1 MNKVQLDKMIDYIE
15 NHLTEPINYN
25 KLAQIVGLPPYILQ
39 RIFQFLTN
47 MSINEYVKKR
57 RLSKAYEEL
66 KEGKFSITAIALAYG
81 YASNSS
87 FCRTFKKYFASL
99 PKEVK
104 KHNERIAFPK
114 PIFSENLLINY
125 FFRYRIENINTLHLY
140 GKKLEIS
147 EEYYSSQIYEFYNEL
162 KKQGFL
168 KAFKKKTWY
177 GITLIENEKEYYFV
191 GSTQFFPKLEQLKIQ
206 KSKYLLL
213 DNIRNNQNDIVN
225 AEIKMHKSFIPSTN
239 VKPKKNNIY
248 EIEIYE
254 QDKCRIGVPI
264 L

>member
-1 MNKVQLDKMIDYIE
+1 M
-15 NHLTEPINYN
+15 
-25 KLAQIVGLPPYILQ
+25 
-39 RIFQFLTN
+39 
-47 MSINEYVKKR
+47 
-57 RLSKAYEEL
+57 
-66 KEGKFSITAIALAYG
+66 
-81 YASNSS
+81 
-87 FCRTFKKYFASL
+87 
-99 PKEVK
+99 
-104 KHNERIAFPK
+104 
-114 PIFSENLLINY
+114 
-125 FFRYRIENINTLHLY
+125 
-140 GKKLEIS
+140 
-147 EEYYSSQIYEFYNEL
+147 
-162 KKQGFL
+162 
-168 KAFKKKTWY
+168 
-177 GITLIENEKEYYFV
+177 

>member
-87 FCRTFKKYFASL
+87 FVEHSK
-99 PKEVK
+99 
-104 KHNERIAFPK
+104 
-114 PIFSENLLINY
+114 
-125 FFRYRIENINTLHLY
+125 NILHLCQ
-140 GKKLEIS
+140 KK
-147 EEYYSSQIYEFYNEL
+147 
-162 KKQGFL
+162 
-168 KAFKKKTWY
+168 
-177 GITLIENEKEYYFV
+177 
-191 GSTQFFPKLEQLKIQ
+191 
-206 KSKYLLL
+206 
-213 DNIRNNQNDIVN
+213 
-225 AEIKMHKSFIPSTN
+225 
-239 VKPKKNNIY
+239 
-248 EIEIYE
+248 
-254 QDKCRIGVPI
+254 
-264 L
+264 